1 MSSLRDNRGKV
12 IDDLVTSLP
21 IAQRFTS
28 YGIEY
33 ELDWTEEA
41 VAAGAKVY
49 TKWVVPA
56 GKYAALTTRI
66 VQMDQERGTYRAFSS
81 FTGGTLGALLT
92 PFKLRLDSTIDS
104 ESTINILTAPTT
116 IDQSSKIIDI
126 PLIGS
131 PGQGNVPVN
140 GDLSAESS
148 YRLYPPGTEILIE
161 FENQSAEATYF
172 KLVLKWFEITP
183 QGLPLIKD
191 F

>member
-1 MSSLRDNRGKV
+1 MSSLRNNRGKV

-33 ELDWTEEA
+33 ELDWTNEA
-41 VAAGAKVY
+41 VPSGSSIYAK
-49 TKWVVPA
+49 WIVPA
-56 GKYAALTTRI
+56 DKYVALNTRL
-66 VQMDQERGTYRAFSS
+66 VQMDQERGTYRAFTS
-81 FTGGTLGALLT
+81 FVGGTEGASLPT
-92 PFKLRLDSTIDS
+92 IKMRLDSTIDS
-104 ESTINILTAPTT
+104 GSVINEFSALTS
-116 IDQSSKIIDI
+116 IDQNSKIVDI

-131 PGQGNVPVN
+131 AGGFFTPSQ
-140 GDLSAESS
+140 GDLSSESS

-183 QGLPLIKD
+183 QGLPRIKD